1 MFWTIIDRLVRYHN
15 HRKSSKKFARHLW
28 LVHFVTHLY
37 YVFPWSRMSLFF
49 FYSSSYAEPCAFE
62 ELHRGTESGSLNGR
76 SYFPFVLMI
85 FEWYEHHAIINIPEG
100 VLMVGGHFVWINVL
114 FYFNISLHFFFSS
127 VFSFTPSYLS
137 IVMNLLLT
145 TWPLPFIPSNFL
157 YYLSLSYYLLGLT
170 FFLLLMDYCPG
181 GMRAEVTE
189 NTI

>member
-1 MFWTIIDRLVRYHN
+1 MRKFDMFWTIIDRLVRYHN

-49 FYSSSYAEPCAFE
+49 FYSSFYVEPCAFD

-100 VLMVGGHFVWINVL
+100 VLMVGGHFVWIIVL
-114 FYFNISLHFFFSS
+114 FYFNISLHVFLSS
-127 VFSFTPSYLS
+127 VLSLIPSYFS
-137 IVMNLLLT
+137 IMNLLLS
-145 TWPLPFIPSNFL
+145 TWPITIPF
-157 YYLSLSYYLLGLT
+157 
-170 FFLLLMDYCPG
+170 
-181 GMRAEVTE
+181 
-189 NTI
+189 

>member
-1 MFWTIIDRLVRYHN
+1 M
-15 HRKSSKKFARHLW
+15 KSH
-28 LVHFVTHLY
+28 VFVFLF
-37 YVFPWSRMSLFF
+37 VFSSFF
-49 FYSSSYAEPCAFE
+49 SSFHVEPCAFE
-62 ELHRGTESGSLNGR
+62 EHHRGTESGSLNGR
-76 SYFPFVLMI
+76 SYFFFCADDIRMI
-85 FEWYEHHAIINIPEG
+85 RAPRNNQHSG
-100 VLMVGGHFVWINVL
+100 RS
-114 FYFNISLHFFFSS
+114 FNGRWAFCMNQCFILLQHQSSFFFFSS